1 MPRSYTPCYPPSVA
15 PPEKENAR
23 PLFLSLSPVCLVS
36 LSPVQSFMTPA
47 PDCGRLKSLE
57 VVSGSHLRLSSLCML
72 GGFWKKRKKKE
83 DGGGVAEACGGEW
96 VGVKGETSMT

>member
-72 GGFWKKRKKKE
+72 GGFWKTRKKRRME
-83 DGGGVAEACGGEW
+83 VVLQTL
-96 VGVKGETSMT
+96 VGVNGWVSKGRRV